1 MSKLAEL
8 DPLAA
13 GIDVGSEQMFVS
25 IAGDTPEVYGATT
38 TQLQK
43 LRNWLLSHRVKSVA
57 VEATG
62 IYWLCLY
69 EVLEEAGIKVLV
81 VNGRHVRN
89 LPGRKTDMKD
99 CQWLAT
105 MHSHGLLRSGF
116 VPPAHIRRLQDYVRL
131 RQDHIALAA
140 SHVQHMQKALERM
153 NVKLH
158 DVIRYLT
165 GVSGLRVIRAILAG
179 ERDPALL
186 IRLCDEQIRGKK
198 ADRLAEALHG
208 TWREEHLFALRQALE
223 AWEFYQKQILE
234 CDHAIEAVLRESSE
248 TGGSSPGTTETGESM
263 AQNVSLSTA
272 FEQERDIETAQQCEA
287 GHESL
292 TDGKTPQIKAAVKAK
307 KRGPNTPKIAELHE
321 MLVRICGGK
330 DATAIP
336 GIADHTLLQLIAEVG
351 TDLSAWPSAKHF
363 TSWMGT
369 SPGSN
374 QSGKRRGSVRR
385 QMNRVGRMF
394 CMIAMSVGRSTDKG
408 LGGFYRRL
416 KSRRGAQVANKAL
429 ARKLA
434 TLYWQCMTHG
444 LEFVEQG
451 LAQYQVRAAE
461 TQLRVLKKLA
471 GEQGLILLPKDF
483 LHTGVIG

>member
-25 IAGDTPEVYGATT
+25 IAGGPPEVFGSTT

-43 LRNWLLSHRVKSVA
+43 LRNWLLSHHVKSAA

-81 VNGRHVRN
+81 VNGRYVKN

-116 VPPAHIRRLQDYVRL
+116 VPASHIRRLQDYVRL
-131 RQDHIALAA
+131 RQDHIAMAA
-140 SHVQHMQKALERM
+140 SHVQHMQKAMERM
-153 NVKLH
+153 NIKLH
-158 DVIRYLT
+158 DVIRSVT

-179 ERDPALL
+179 EREPRML

-208 TWREEHLFALRQALE
+208 TWRAEHLFALRQALE
-223 AWEFYQKQILE
+223 AWEFYQKQIQE
-234 CDHAIEAVLRESSE
+234 CDRAIEAVLRESCTTQSDSHQTPPE
-248 TGGSSPGTTETGESM
+248 GGTPVQCAPLSPAVEPAVDS
-263 AQNVSLSTA
+263 
-272 FEQERDIETAQQCEA
+272 ETAQQCEA
-287 GHESL
+287 LESGRAPA
-292 TDGKTPQIKAAVKAK
+292 TKAVVKAK
-307 KRGPNTPKIAELHE
+307 KRGPNTPKIADLHG
-321 MLVRICGGK
+321 MLVQICGGK

-336 GIADHTLLQLIAEVG
+336 GIADHTLLQLVSEVG
-351 TDLSAWPSAKHF
+351 TDLSPWPTVKHF
-363 TSWMGT
+363 TSWLGVC
-369 SPGSN
+369 PGSH
-374 QSGKRRGSVRR
+374 QSGKRNRRGRR
-385 QMNRVGRMF
+385 QMNRAGRMF
-394 CMIAMSVGRSTDKG
+394 CMIAMAVGRSVDKG

-416 KSRRGAQVANKAL
+416 KGRRGAQVAIKAL
-429 ARKLA
+429 ARKIA
-434 TLYWQCMTHG
+434 IFYWQCMTNG
-444 LEFVEQG
+444 LEFVEEG
-451 LAQYQVRAAE
+451 LAKYQEKAAQ
-461 TQLRVLKKLA
+461 TQLRFLQKLA
-471 GEQGLILLPKDF
+471 NDHGLMLLQKSCVQQ
-483 LHTGVIG
+483 GVIG